1 MAEAH
6 ARIMHK
12 NDIDIYDA
20 VCVIILMEY
29 CVCTGLYDELP
40 PIIMS
45 KQSYEK
51 AKYDTL
57 TKLGLTDF
65 TYFED
70 EYDNVIFSGE
80 ASGRAGQI
88 GEDTAFLLETTNYD
102 KTEMSV
108 MYTANSRISRRTKR
122 SCSNADEPLLIS
134 SQNSINGLSQK
145 TDGSGD
151 SKNVEVM
158 ELNAD
163 DEDQISE
170 ANLIQIEE

>member
-1 MAEAH
+1 MILQAYFTYLRNRSTLGKDRKTIRMLESLIRMAEAH

-70 EYDNVIFSGE
+70 EYDNIIFAGGVSGK
-80 ASGRAGQI
+80 GGHF

-102 KTEMSV
+102 KTEMS
-108 MYTANSRISRRTKR
+108 MMHTAIDGTSRSSRSRKHSR
-122 SCSNADEPLLIS
+122 SQPDDAVVIS
-134 SQNSINGLSQK
+134 SQSSVGGMS
-145 TDGSGD
+145 
-151 SKNVEVM
+151 
-158 ELNAD
+158 
-163 DEDQISE
+163 
-170 ANLIQIEE
+170 

>member
-1 MAEAH
+1 VCSEKAEMILQAYFTYLRNRSTLGKDRKTIRMLESLIRMAEAH

-134 SQNSINGLSQK
+134 S
-145 TDGSGD
+145 
-151 SKNVEVM
+151 
-158 ELNAD
+158 
-163 DEDQISE
+163 
-170 ANLIQIEE
+170 